1 MLSCKDTSVL
11 LSHAQDRPLGLRE
24 RILLKLHLLVCDGCT
39 NFSRQLVLMRTAM
52 RRLRDGD

>member
-11 LSHAQDRPLGLRE
+11 LSQAQDRPLGLRE

-39 NFSRQLVLMRTAM
+39 HFSRQLVLMRAAM
-52 RRLRDGD
+52 RRLRDSD

>member
-11 LSHAQDRPLGLRE
+11 LSQAQDRPLGLRE
-24 RILLKLHLLVCDGCT
+24 RILLRLHLLVCDGCT
-39 NFSRQLVLMRTAM
+39 HFSRQLVLMRAAI